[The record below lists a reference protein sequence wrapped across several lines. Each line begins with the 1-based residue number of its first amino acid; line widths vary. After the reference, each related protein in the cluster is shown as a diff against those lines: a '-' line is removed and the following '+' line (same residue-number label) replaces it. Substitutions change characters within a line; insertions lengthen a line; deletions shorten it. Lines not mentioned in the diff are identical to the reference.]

1 MAWVKVTSHGD
12 KREFWVNT
20 DKLALIER
28 REGWLYTA
36 LYEPG
41 EDGEVYKVEETPDEI
56 IDYIGHWEADMD
68 AAREGLIE

>member
-1 MAWVKVTSHGD
+1 MAWVKATSHGD

-36 LYEPG
+36 LFEPG
-41 EDGEVYKVEETPDEI
+41 EDGEVYKVEETPEEI
-56 IDYIGHWEADMD
+56 MRRMNYPLLYSSDYIK
-68 AAREGLIE
+68 